1 MAILV
6 KDNKIRTV
14 IKLSRRA
21 FGKYKLQTIILTA
34 LGFLTGLLEGVGIS
48 AIIPLFSFITKDK
61 ENGTDFISQSIEN
74 FFLYFNINFSVNY
87 LLIFVS
93 LLFVARAVLLI
104 LCGFIKIKITTDYQ
118 RCVRD
123 DLFNKTIKSNW
134 PHLLKQKVGYLDTVI
149 INDVNNGAKLLDQIS
164 MMIMTIT
171 SLLMY
176 TLVAVNISF
185 YITGLTFVLGGI
197 LFLVCKPLI
206 YKTRVL
212 ARETGLVNKD
222 VAHYI
227 GENIIGMKTIKTMSV
242 ENRVIATGKKH
253 FDKLKELEIKLYLLK
268 EITGDFIPP
277 VSLVFICVIFAFS
290 YQSPAFNFAALAAI
304 IYLIQ
309 KIFSYIQQLQNTL
322 HSVSASAPFLIT
334 VMDYQEQSEKNKEAK
349 GGANSF
355 EFNDKLEFSNVSFS
369 YNGSSKILSRINFAV
384 KKGELVGLIG
394 PSGAGKTTIVDL
406 ILRLFQPSGGEILL
420 DGKNINSINLEEWRK
435 NAGYVSQDMFLI
447 NDTIANNIRFYNPE
461 ISDKAIAEAAK
472 MANIYDFIQSC
483 PEKFATVVGERGVL
497 LSAGQRQRIAI
508 ARVLV
513 RQPKFLVLDEATSA
527 LDNESELEIQE
538 VIKGL
543 REKVT
548 VFIVAHRLSTVINS
562 DRLIVLAD
570 KRIIEQGSPDS
581 LLQNKQSYFAKVYN
595 L

>member
-1 MAILV
+1 MPILV

-21 FGKYKLQTIILTA
+21 FGKYQPQIIILTV

-48 AIIPLFSFITKDK
+48 AIIPLFSFIIKDRG
-61 ENGTDFISQSIEN
+61 NSTDFISQSIEK
-74 FFLYFNINFSVNY
+74 FFLYFNFNFSVNY

-93 LLFVARAVLLI
+93 LLFVARAILLI
-104 LCGFIKIKITTDYQ
+104 LCGYIKIKITTDYQ

-134 PHLLKQKVGYLDTVI
+134 SYLLKQKVGYLDTVI
-149 INDVNNGAKLLDQIS
+149 ITDINNGAKLLDQIS
-164 MMIMTIT
+164 MMIMTVT
-171 SLLMY
+171 SLMMY

-206 YKTRVL
+206 YRTRVL
-212 ARETGLVNKD
+212 ARETGQVNKD

-227 GENIIGMKTIKTMSV
+227 SENIIGMKTVKTMSV
-242 ENRVIATGKKH
+242 ENRVIATGEKH

-268 EITGDFIPP
+268 EIAGAFIPP
-277 VSLVFICVIFAFS
+277 VSLVFICLIFAFS
-290 YQSPAFNFAALAAI
+290 YQSPDFNFAALAAI

-322 HSVSASAPFLIT
+322 HAISAAAPFLIT
-334 VMDYQEQSEKNKEAK
+334 VMDYQEQSEKNKETK
-349 GGANSF
+349 GGTNNF
-355 EFNDKLEFSNVSFS
+355 EFKDKLEFNNISFS
-369 YNGSSKILSRINFAV
+369 YRESAEILSRINFSV

-394 PSGAGKTTIVDL
+394 PSGAGKTTVVDL
-406 ILRLFQPSGGEILL
+406 MLRLFQPNNGEILL
-420 DGKNINSINLEEWRK
+420 DGKNIDNINIDEWRK
-435 NAGYVSQDMFLI
+435 NVGYVSQDMFLI

-461 ISDKAIAEAAK
+461 ISDKAIAAAAK
-472 MANIYDFIQSC
+472 MANIHDFIQNC
-483 PEKFATVVGERGVL
+483 PEKFATIVGERGIL

-513 RQPKFLVLDEATSA
+513 RQPKFLILDEATSA

-543 REKVT
+543 RGKVT
-548 VFIVAHRLSTVINS
+548 VFVVAHRLSTVINS
-562 DRLIVLAD
+562 DKLVVLAD
-570 KRIIEQGSPDS
+570 KKIVEQGSPDS
-581 LLQNKQSYFAKVYN
+581 LLQNKQSYFSKVYN